1 VRWCTPALRPIS
13 QHNRLLIDR
22 AVRRVVANWSRAGG
36 NDAGFGQPAN
46 ARRWTWTAATPYA
59 PRAEPVFFP
68 LDEEL
73 GLLAGELS
81 ATLVEGVVRLGT
93 RMPFEQAASELA
105 FFWSVELEQ
114 TTLRRYTQ
122 AAGAAYVADQAADLE
137 RLERERPLAP
147 AGPAVQYLSADGA
160 MVPLVGGEWA
170 EVKTLAIGAVVVRP
184 GDDGLPEA
192 QTTDLTYFSRLA
204 NAETFTH
211 QAYVETHR
219 RGTETAK
226 VVCAV
231 QDGAEWL
238 QGLVDVLRPDA
249 VRILDFPHALEH
261 LSAVAQTVL
270 GSGTPE
276 LKAWLDEQAHTLKH
290 ATDGVRQVLI
300 ALAKLPVQLTADP
313 LAAGEARDR
322 TVTYF
327 TKRLAQVDY
336 AAFQAAGY
344 PIGSGSTES
353 ANKIVVEARL
363 KGSGMHW
370 ARAHVDPLVAL
381 RTVACTNRW
390 SEAWPR
396 ISARLRA
403 DADQRRRAR
412 WRSRHQPS
420 PSTPAET
427 TQPTIVTAMQ
437 PRPTTAPTAPRG
449 KSVVNGRPTALHPW
463 KRYGYDRLPNAR
475 RDFRSR
481 G

>member
-1 VRWCTPALRPIS
+1 V
-13 QHNRLLIDR
+13 
-22 AVRRVVANWSRAGG
+22 
-36 NDAGFGQPAN
+36 
-46 ARRWTWTAATPYA
+46 
-59 PRAEPVFFP
+59 EPVFSP

-73 GLLAGELS
+73 ELLPGELS
-81 ATLVEGVVRLGT
+81 ATLAEGVARLGT
-93 RMPFEQAASELA
+93 TMPFEQAAAELA
-105 FFWSVELEQ
+105 FFWGVELEE
-114 TTLRRYTQ
+114 TTIRRHTQ
-122 AAGAAYVADQAADLE
+122 AAGAAYVADQAAELE

-147 AGPAVQYLSADGA
+147 DGPAVQYLSADGA

-204 NAETFTH
+204 NAETFTQH
-211 QAYVETHR
+211 AYVETHR

-261 LSAVAQTVL
+261 LTAVAQSVL
-270 GSGTPE
+270 GIGTPE

-290 ATDGVRQVLI
+290 AADGVRQVLM
-300 ALAKLPVQLTADP
+300 ALAKLPVQLAADP
-313 LAAGEARDR
+313 MAAAEARDR

-390 SEAWPR
+390 AEGWPR

-403 DADQRRRAR
+403 EADQRRRSR
-412 WRSRHQPS
+412 WRSRHQT
-420 PSTPAET
+420 STPAPAET
-427 TQPTIVTAMQ
+427 TQPTIATSVQ
-437 PRPTTAPTAPRG
+437 PRPTPALAARRG
-449 KSVVNGRPTALHPW
+449 KSIINGRPTALHPW
-463 KRYGYDRLPNAR
+463 KRHGYDRLPNAR

-481 G
+481 N